1 MKFIKEFAGVPE
13 GEVYPVHYAMG
24 DECPPELEEAALE
37 QDAVDAE
44 ADLDVKADIAPAA
57 NADADATAKADVKP
71 PADAKK

>member
-37 QDAVDAE
+37 QDAVDAY
-44 ADLDVKADIAPAA
+44 
-57 NADADATAKADVKP
+57 ADAAQAKADDKP
-71 PADAKK
+71 AAAPKK

>member
-37 QDAVDAE
+37 QDAVDAD
-44 ADLDVKADIAPAA
+44 AY
-57 NADADATAKADVKP
+57 ADAAQAKADDKP
-71 PADAKK
+71 AAAAKK